1 MRLTLNYSV
10 STVISAIT
18 NLCDKNTFTH
28 NLTKID
34 LSQPKVHIWME
45 FFEIKNFSIY
55 A

>member
-10 STVISAIT
+10 STVIFALT
-18 NLCDKNTFTH
+18 NPCDKNTFTH
-28 NLTKID
+28 NLTRID
-34 LSQPKVHIWME
+34 LSQPKLHIWVE